1 VHREDWEAK
10 GFAGVI
16 RVYRKAPFYCGV
28 VRTNSDN
35 LHLVEEG
42 QRIGAN
48 PRLWPVPLAV
58 QQINAAV
65 IARLIPHLTPARAH
79 EQNIALLNL
88 SLLGFGSVLEVFKGD
103 PIIRREWVLALVFG
117 HIK

>member
-1 VHREDWEAK
+1 LVR
-10 GFAGVI
+10 FV
-16 RVYRKAPFYCGV
+16 VKASPKPQP
-28 VRTNSDN
+28 
-35 LHLVEEG
+35 G
-42 QRIGAN
+42 QQVSCTLTLAVL
-48 PRLWPVPLAV
+48 LWPVPLAV

-88 SLLGFGSVLEVFKGD
+88 GLLGFGSVLEVFKGD